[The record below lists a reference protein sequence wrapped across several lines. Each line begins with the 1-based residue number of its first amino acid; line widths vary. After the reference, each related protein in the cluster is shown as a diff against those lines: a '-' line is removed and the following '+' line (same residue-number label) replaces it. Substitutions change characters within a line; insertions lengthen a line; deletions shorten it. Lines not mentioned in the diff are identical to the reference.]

1 MDSEVR
7 MVEEGSKVRWRGEA
21 GRGRREG
28 GKQGVRTGE
37 TGRRRQM
44 GKER

>member
-1 MDSEVR
+1 MDFGVR
-7 MVEEGSKVRWRGEA
+7 MVEEGSRVRWRGEA

-28 GKQGVRTGE
+28 GKQEVRTGE
-37 TGRRRQM
+37 TGRRRQT